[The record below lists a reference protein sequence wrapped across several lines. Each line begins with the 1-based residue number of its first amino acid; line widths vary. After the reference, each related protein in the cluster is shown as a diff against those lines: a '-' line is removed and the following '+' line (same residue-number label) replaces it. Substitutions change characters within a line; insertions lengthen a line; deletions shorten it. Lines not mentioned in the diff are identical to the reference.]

1 MRLIKTA
8 LIVAPL
14 ALALAACGSRDG
26 EDADDYASQLNGEW
40 KTTQDNAAIARLP
53 KAAPDGRKA
62 IRYTAPYRGTGQDGR
77 TSAVQFFSNGMF
89 RLQEN
94 GRTIDGRYEW
104 LPDGKRLRLQGV
116 TFRPI
121 VLVAQNG
128 AMYRMTN
135 ENVPITDLTPDRLF
149 SSQPQPK

>member
-1 MRLIKTA
+1 MRPFKTV

-26 EDADDYASQLNGEW
+26 EDADDFASQLGGHG
-40 KTTQDNAAIARLP
+40 TTQDNAALARLP

-62 IRYTAPYRGTGQDGR
+62 IRYTKPYWGTGMNGGK
-77 TSAVQFFSNGMF
+77 SGVQFFSNGTY
-89 RLQEN
+89 RLQED
-94 GRTIDGRYEW
+94 GRTRDGRYEW

-116 TFRPI
+116 TFRPV
-121 VLVAQNG
+121 VLIAQDG

-135 ENVPITDLTPDRLF
+135 ENVPITDITPDRLF
-149 SSQPQPK
+149 SSAQ